1 MPLRTREIFPAL
13 LGNEKLKNTLS
24 SDFASGKSAHAYIL
38 DGPAGSGKR
47 MTARLIAQAVLCE
60 NRDDASHPLPC
71 GTCPTCRKIAG
82 GISVDVMTVSNGD
95 HATIGVEAIRQIRQ
109 TLYIAPNDGDKKI
122 YIIENAHRMTVQAQN
137 ALLLSLEE
145 PPPYVMFLLLT
156 EDSSALLETVRSR
169 APTIKTE
176 LFSAD
181 FVAEYLSSHPNL
193 TPAHIERIPAV
204 SHLCG
209 GSLGSALNLLKGGD
223 AELSLYKTA
232 DEFVSL
238 LLTGKKTDT
247 LVFVNTSLPKD
258 REKTRTLLTLV
269 RFALRD
275 LLSAKK
281 GGDFLFF
288 TELPPYARRVSIRRL
303 IELSEAVVRAEND
316 IAANGAQ
323 VTVLTALVCG
333 G

>member
-1 MPLRTREIFPAL
+1 MAPSVREIFPSL
-13 LGNEKLKNTLS
+13 IGNEKLKNTLS

-47 MTARLIAQAVLCE
+47 TVASLIAQAVLCE
-60 NRDDASHPLPC
+60 NREDPSHPLPC
-71 GTCPTCRKIAG
+71 GRCPACKKIAG
-82 GISVDVMTVSNGD
+82 GFCVDVIRISNGD
-95 HATIGVEAIRQIRQ
+95 HAAIGVEAVRQIRQ
-109 TLYIAPNDGDKKI
+109 TLYVTPNDGDKKI

-176 LFSAD
+176 LFSAA
-181 FVAEYLSSHPNL
+181 FVTEYLSSVKDL
-193 TPAHIERIPAV
+193 TPAQKERIPAAA
-204 SHLCG
+204 HLSG
-209 GSLGSALNLLKGGD
+209 GSLGAALNLLKNGES
-223 AELSLYKTA
+223 ELSLYKTA
-232 DEFVSL
+232 EELVGL
-238 LLTGKKTDT
+238 LLTGRKTDT
-247 LVFVNTSLPKD
+247 LVFVSTSLPKE

-275 LLSAKK
+275 LLAAKK
-281 GGDFLFF
+281 DGELLFF
-288 TELPPYARRVSIRRL
+288 TELPAYARRVSVRRL
-303 IELSEAVVRAEND
+303 LELSDAVVRAEND

-323 VTVLTALVCG
+323 SVVMTALVCG
-333 G
+333 